1 MQSIVSDGL
10 SQLMYFIQLS
20 STNTGKK
27 LPSFVDCGAVLDFM
41 LALVSVA
48 NLPDYIRESGK
59 GQIVWLPLPLKQ
71 ENKIQCTYPQMNNK

>member
-27 LPSFVDCGAVLDFM
+27 SPSFVDCGAVLDFM
-41 LALVSVA
+41 LALVSVGRVA
-48 NLPDYIRESGK
+48 KGRECGCHFLSNRK
-59 GQIVWLPLPLKQ
+59 TKFSALILR
-71 ENKIQCTYPQMNNK
+71 